1 MPTSY
6 ELVEQWITL
15 DTGRLNSQACLGEEA
30 QSFWLAFGYK
40 GADKLAVINVLYNLS
55 GIDHYGKL
63 LFFVGLFLEE
73 KGKLHVRFLGRG

>member
-1 MPTSY
+1 M
-6 ELVEQWITL
+6 
-15 DTGRLNSQACLGEEA
+15 
-30 QSFWLAFGYK
+30 AFGYK